1 MSKSKLFFLG
11 IVLAVLM
18 PVFVSCGGTQTITV
32 NGMPGT
38 VIGDPSNQQIAV
50 IDQTGT
56 AKILLKRKAGYIPYL
71 YATAP
76 GSDVPV
82 PFALDYKTK
91 GTAGNSVALGGAYTL
106 AGIGAIGVLTA
117 ATMLALSGDS
127 DGKSNSDMT
136 NTGAVILGV
145 GVAAAGAG
153 YGLYEVSDPKGKK
166 TYNYLQN
173 QTTNND
179 LVK

>member
-50 IDQTGT
+50 IDQTGM
-56 AKILLKRKAGYIPYL
+56 AKISLKRKAGYIPYL

-82 PFALDYKTK
+82 PFALDYKAK
-91 GTAGNSVALGGAYTL
+91 GTAGNSMALGTAYTL
-106 AGIGAIGVLTA
+106 ATLGAGAAIGG
-117 ATMLALSGDS
+117 LAILLASGES

-136 NTGAVILGV
+136 NTGAIVAGA
-145 GVAAAGAG
+145 GVAVMGIG
-153 YGLYEVSDPKGKK
+153 YGLYEVSDPSGKK
-166 TYNYLQN
+166 TYNYLPN

-179 LVK
+179 LVR

>member
-1 MSKSKLFFLG
+1 
-11 IVLAVLM
+11 
-18 PVFVSCGGTQTITV
+18 
-32 NGMPGT
+32 
-38 VIGDPSNQQIAV
+38 
-50 IDQTGT
+50 
-56 AKILLKRKAGYIPYL
+56 
-71 YATAP
+71 
-76 GSDVPV
+76 
-82 PFALDYKTK
+82 
-91 GTAGNSVALGGAYTL
+91 
-106 AGIGAIGVLTA
+106 
-117 ATMLALSGDS
+117 MLALSGDS